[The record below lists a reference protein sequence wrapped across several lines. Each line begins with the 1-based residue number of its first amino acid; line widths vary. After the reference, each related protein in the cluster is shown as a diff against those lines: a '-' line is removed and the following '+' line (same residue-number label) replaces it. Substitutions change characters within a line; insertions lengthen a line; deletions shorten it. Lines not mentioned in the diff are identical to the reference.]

1 MTTPLFTPE
10 MLDHRLPKTAQIYQ
24 LLRSAIISLR
34 LQPGES
40 ILEKEI
46 CSQLGVSRTPIR
58 EALLQLETQKLIT
71 IKPNSGTLVSP
82 IKLKDVLEGQLIR
95 EALERRSV
103 RLAARFFQ
111 ERDADAFATLLM
123 LQKSAA
129 KRNDADTFYQL
140 DEDFHKL
147 ICETST
153 YPNLWRL
160 LNGAK
165 GQLDRVRRF
174 AFPVQH
180 QFDEVLQEHELII
193 TAICSNDEE
202 KAETYMLRHLDS
214 IFGTLQVLIEKH
226 SEFFTEDSQLI
237 KECQNL
243 SDFRRLID

>member
-1 MTTPLFTPE
+1 
-10 MLDHRLPKTAQIYQ
+10 MLDHRLPKTAQVYQ

-34 LQPGES
+34 LQPGEIIS
-40 ILEKEI
+40 EKEL
-46 CSQLGVSRTPIR
+46 CAQLDVSRTPIR
-58 EALLQLETQKLIT
+58 EALLQLEGQKLVT
-71 IKPNSGTLVSP
+71 IRPNSSTFVSP

-111 ERDADAFATLLM
+111 DKDVDTFSTLLM

-129 KRNDADTFYQL
+129 KRDDADTFYQL

-180 QFDEVLQEHELII
+180 QFDEVLEEHEKII
-193 TAICSNDEE
+193 SAICTRDEE
-202 KAETYMLRHLDS
+202 KAEQCMLGHLDS
-214 IFGTLQVLIEKH
+214 IFGTLQVLIDKH
-226 SEFFTEDSQLI
+226 GEFFAEDAHLI
-237 KECQNL
+237 KECQDL